1 MFTPGACVVS
11 GGVTMKLRWTTATAV
26 LATSVSLGGCTT
38 IGSGV
43 VTGPPGINKYAF
55 RECLLDNGF
64 YSHQALSGIAAA
76 DWRRRHQDPKFAAR
90 DLRHPTPEA
99 RTLLEESSANF
110 VLRSSKIIAN
120 GLMPSLQYWQP
131 GDRRSGTGAAETS
144 GAAAFDDTR
153 GEEDHGRNL
162 PYVLMPAPRDYPEHP
177 QNGIDDFAKGGA
189 DRPDWRLNRFLDCYI
204 APVGAPDALKAA
216 TGVPGLSAQ
225 NGDDDI
231 EGRLLRAHILL
242 TLLTRF
248 GTQLIVS
255 HPGKKQVTQAELL
268 LGHVAEAEKALR
280 SASLVWNAELRAQ
293 AAGTRLLTVDDQA
306 GGHDIDKASTL
317 TLSDGID
324 DLQPVLRWYG
334 YTTRL
339 LRVFQI
345 GVDIERIDLQQSL
358 DRASNI
364 VAAFS
369 TPIKGA
375 FNAILKDSLAG
386 IATVQEIRIYG
397 DAYLRDARET
407 LSVHRR
413 FTKRDPSAWRYDV
426 RSLRAGWTLWDA
438 ELTRSCLV
446 LATVAQKEFK
456 PGDDLCSTGV
466 APKPAAGGMGG
477 GQ

>member
-1 MFTPGACVVS
+1 M
-11 GGVTMKLRWTTATAV
+11 VTAAV
-26 LATSVSLGGCTT
+26 ATSVSLAGCTT

-76 DWRRRHQDPKFAAR
+76 DWRRRHQDRKFAAR
-90 DLRHPTPEA
+90 DFRHPTPEA
-99 RTLLEESSANF
+99 RKLLEESSANF

-120 GLMPSLQYWQP
+120 GLMPSLQYWQAT
-131 GDRRSGTGAAETS
+131 DRRSGNGAADLPD
-144 GAAAFDDTR
+144 AAAFDDTR
-153 GEEDHGRNL
+153 GEDDLGRNL
-162 PYVLMPAPRDYPEHP
+162 PYVLMPAARDYPEHP
-177 QNGIDDFAKGGA
+177 QKGIGDFAEGRA

-204 APVGAPDALKAA
+204 APVGAPDSLTTA
-216 TGVPGLSAQ
+216 TGVPRLWAQ

-248 GTQLIVS
+248 GTQLVVS
-255 HPGKKQVTQAELL
+255 HPSKKQVAQAELL
-268 LGHVAEAEKALR
+268 LGHVAEAEKTLR
-280 SASLVWNAELRAQ
+280 SASLVWNDELRTKVH
-293 AAGTRLLTVDDQA
+293 GTGLLTIDDHA
-306 GGHDIDKASTL
+306 GGQDMDKETTL
-317 TLSDGID
+317 TLQDGID
-324 DLQPVLRWYG
+324 DLQPVLRWYD

-375 FNAILKDSLAG
+375 FNTILKDSLSG

-407 LSVHRR
+407 LRAHRR
-413 FTKRDPSAWRYDV
+413 STARDTSDWRYNV
-426 RSLRAGWTLWDA
+426 ESIRAGWKLWDA
-438 ELTRSCLV
+438 ELTKSCVV

-456 PGDDLCSTGV
+456 PGDDLCSTG
-466 APKPAAGGMGG
+466 ATPKPAAGGMGG